1 MLASDSMTALS
12 DPNDWVERHGSLLF
26 SFALTRVRDRATA
39 EDLVQETLLAALRS
53 RDNFQGRSSES
64 TWMVG
69 ILKNKIM
76 DHFRKASRE
85 VDHPLPFENEQLYET
100 TGEWAGH
107 WKEGLT
113 PIHVSPESETET
125 RELRAKLDSCIQELP
140 ERIASIFTLREL
152 DHAKTEDLCK
162 EFSISPTNLGVIL
175 YRARAQLRRCLE
187 KYWMSTQ

>member
-53 RDNFQGRSSES
+53 RGNFQGRSSES

-76 DHFRKASRE
+76 DHFRKTSRE

-100 TGEWAGH
+100 TSDW
-107 WKEGLT
+107 
-113 PIHVSPESETET
+113 SPVKVYGTSGPFQT
-125 RELRAKLDSCIQELP
+125 
-140 ERIASIFTLREL
+140 
-152 DHAKTEDLCK
+152 
-162 EFSISPTNLGVIL
+162 
-175 YRARAQLRRCLE
+175 
-187 KYWMSTQ
+187 

>member
-1 MLASDSMTALS
+1 MHAPDSMTALS

-26 SFALTRVRDRATA
+26 GFALTRVRDREVA

-76 DHFRKASRE
+76 DHFRKTSRE

-113 PIHVSPESETET
+113 PIHVSPETETET

-140 ERIASIFTLREL
+140 ERIACIFTLREL